1 MIIKEILKRY
11 LLAIQLFRRKRGT
24 LLASGAS
31 FFFVLSVTPFLLLI
45 IRLLGFFVADGDQM
59 KSQVLEMSNS
69 ILPTLAPD
77 ILNKAK
83 SLIQGPLFAG
93 AKFTIFNSA
102 ILLVSAL
109 SFFNSIWSALFMISE
124 DKSHL
129 SWKKH
134 LKGVF
139 IIGITIL
146 MLLITFFFHPFM
158 LFLID
163 LAKNNFLVNALYL
176 GFSFLRPLIDFFRGL
191 DWENGIVF
199 SSNFFYFFVFLFYF
213 TILYR
218 WFFSRKIALREALLA
233 SATFVTLLLLVKNLF
248 WIYFIYIREGLI
260 SSYGDY
266 YTIIV
271 ILIWIYLVMA
281 LFFLGACLCVV
292 LKQDPLIEKNL
303 LDEPKASDSTLS

>member
-1 MIIKEILKRY
+1 MQTQELLNRYILA
-11 LLAIQLFRRKRGT
+11 LSLFRKKRGT

-31 FFFVLSVTPFLLLI
+31 FFFILSATPFLLLT
-45 IRLLGFFVADGDQM
+45 IRLLGFFISDDEQM
-59 KSQVLEMSNS
+59 RTQIMDMSNS

-93 AKFTIFNSA
+93 AKFTIINSVV
-102 ILLVSAL
+102 LLISAL
-109 SFFNSIWSALFMISE
+109 SFFNSIWSALFIISE

-129 SWKKH
+129 SLNKH
-134 LKGVF
+134 FKGIV
-139 IIGITIL
+139 IIGITIG
-146 MLLITFFFHPFM
+146 MLLITFSFHPFM

-176 GFSFLRPLIDFFRGL
+176 GFEFLRPLIDFLRSLNWESGL
-191 DWENGIVF
+191 LF
-199 SSNFFYFFVFLFYF
+199 SSSIFYFFVFLGYF

-218 WFFSRKIALREALLA
+218 WFFSQKIPYKEALLA
-233 SATFVTLLLLVKNLF
+233 SGTFAGLLLLVKNLF
-248 WIYFIYIREGLI
+248 WIYFLYIRDGLI

-281 LFFLGACLCVV
+281 LFFFGACLCVI
-292 LKQDPLIEKNL
+292 LKEKPLFSRKVEL
-303 LDEPKASDSTLS
+303 PTT

>member
-1 MIIKEILKRY
+1 MLIKDILKRY

-31 FFFVLSVTPFLLLI
+31 FFFILSVTPFLLLI
-45 IRLLGFFVADGDQM
+45 VRLLGFFVADGDHM
-59 KSQVLEMSNS
+59 KDQVLEMSNS

-83 SLIQGPLFAG
+83 SLIEGPLFAG
-93 AKFTIFNSA
+93 AKFTIFNSL

-134 LKGVF
+134 LKGIF

-146 MLLITFFFHPFM
+146 MLLITFSFHPFM

-176 GFSFLRPLIDFFRGL
+176 GFEFLRPSIDFLRGL
-191 DWENGIVF
+191 DWENGVVF
-199 SSNFFYFFVFLFYF
+199 SSTFFYFFIFLFYF

-218 WFFSRKIALREALLA
+218 WFFSQKIALREALLA

-248 WIYFIYIREGLI
+248 WIYFLYIREGLI

-271 ILIWIYLVMA
+271 LLIWV
-281 LFFLGACLCVV
+281 
-292 LKQDPLIEKNL
+292 
-303 LDEPKASDSTLS
+303 